1 MSNTIKTASIEAF
14 LLNNYEEKL
23 EVIILHGPRDVINE
37 LNLHYDIDAFYVEH
51 KSQIDAIVEEIFY
64 GHYVSRPGIWF
75 ADAKAMGFDIVK
87 IDDARRFYTY
97 LAVQAKA
104 GELWQYKQ
112 RLVN

>member
-14 LLNNYEEKL
+14 LLNNYEEQL

-37 LNLHYDIDAFYVEH
+37 LNLHYNIDAFYVEH
-51 KSQIDAIVEEIFY
+51 KSQIDAIAEKIFY
-64 GHYVSRPGIWF
+64 DHYVGEPAVWF
-75 ADAKAMGFDIVK
+75 ANAKIMGFDIVK

-104 GELWQYKQ
+104 YELIKHKY
-112 RLVN
+112 